1 MMHGDTNDHGHHPPL
16 PPDERDRCNRG
27 VLLSFVLVCIV
38 IGVLVSG
45 LPDPLVPAALD
56 QLFGL
61 AGLGAGLVA
70 LLSREPLFADHLTH
84 WDKAAV
90 LIGLSVIAG
99 FYTDPVLVEQTLD
112 AFVQSDVE
120 AASGFVGEPTSDLL
134 APDVGSGLNNS

>member
-1 MMHGDTNDHGHHPPL
+1 MHGDTNDQGHDPPL
-16 PPDERDRCNRG
+16 PPEERERRNRSM
-27 VLLSFVLVCIV
+27 LFSFALVCIV

-61 AGLGAGLVA
+61 ASLGASLVA
-70 LLSREPLFADHLTH
+70 LLWREPLFADHLTH

-90 LIGLSVIAG
+90 LIGLSIIAG

-112 AFVQSDVE
+112 AMVQTDVE
-120 AASGFVGEPTSDLL
+120 AASSFFGEPTSDLA
-134 APDVGSGLNNS
+134 APDAGSGLNNS